1 MAYTRPDV
9 YIEEI
14 LTPEIAPNGISTSIA
29 AFLGFAERGPAN
41 TPIFID
47 SFASF
52 KATFGNAVDKESL
65 YYSVR
70 SFFENG
76 GSACY
81 IVRLIDV
88 SACEGAGATVFPA
101 FFNFENDTG
110 DFLKFEGGFRGKP
123 SFGTWASQ
131 LGVRI
136 SLSEALINAALL
148 ADVAA
153 GDESLQLNTTSGVI
167 VGDII
172 KVLDAN
178 SVEHFFK
185 VTKVRSDSATGTL
198 KKYVDVSSP
207 AGAAITA
214 AGSAVI
220 VLAYDISVVHNGEV
234 LETFTR
240 TTMNPDSDRYIETI
254 INDEQVGSKYVRVDD
269 LGVGTLVS
277 NQRELKSTQVGN
289 LFALVEG
296 GGQDEKSAFEIKADL
311 TDVALPKLSAKK
323 AVNLLCVPP
332 SLDSVNGKLP
342 AANLPLLHAN
352 MLEFCGNRMDM
363 FAILDAPSGLLASKD
378 ASGSIGAYRSA
389 DLGLESYWGALY
401 YPSIKVPKVIGGSE
415 TIVTPP
421 SGAIAGLYSRVDQIS
436 APRGGISTSPAGHD
450 EFGQLKGLSGVEVE
464 ISDSVHGD
472 LNQMGINCLRIVDR
486 ANGLPS
492 VNVLGARTLSSNLD
506 FRYINVRRMMTFIEK
521 SVKSI
526 GERSLFRNNGPTLW
540 SELTL
545 QIESFLSSRAALG
558 ELAGASSDESFY
570 IKIDNETN
578 TADNIRQGIL
588 VAEIGVALLRP
599 AEFIIFRFSQIQS
612 N

>member
-88 SACEGAGATVFPA
+88 SACEGAGATVSPA
-101 FFNFENDTG
+101 FFNFENDTA

-136 SLSEALINAALL
+136 SLSEALINAALS
-148 ADVAA
+148 ADVAQ
-153 GDESLQLNTTSGVI
+153 GDESLEINTTSGVI

-172 KVLDAN
+172 KVLDTN
-178 SVEHFFK
+178 NVEHFFK
-185 VTKVRSDSATGTL
+185 VTKVRSDSTTGNL
-198 KKYVDVSSP
+198 LKYVDVSSP
-207 AGAAITA
+207 VGAAITA
-214 AGSAVI
+214 VGSAVT
-220 VLAYDISVVHNGEV
+220 VLVYDISVEHNGEV

-269 LGVGTLVS
+269 LGIGALVS
-277 NQRELKSTQVGN
+277 NQRELKSSQVGN

-296 GGQDEKSAFEIKADL
+296 GGEDEKSAFEIKADL

-342 AANLPLLHAN
+342 AADLPLLHAN

-378 ASGSIGAYRSA
+378 ASDSIGVYRSA